1 MDVVLGDYFS
11 TESDWTNE
19 IKHNISRTDNPKA
32 IIFRMF
38 FFSVLES
45 ERWQHRVIYIIRIL
59 IGIAGIRRQTSIH
72 IIIILSTVFRI
83 RHNS

>member
-19 IKHNISRTDNPKA
+19 IKHNNYTHRQSESYNFPYV
-32 IIFRMF
+32 